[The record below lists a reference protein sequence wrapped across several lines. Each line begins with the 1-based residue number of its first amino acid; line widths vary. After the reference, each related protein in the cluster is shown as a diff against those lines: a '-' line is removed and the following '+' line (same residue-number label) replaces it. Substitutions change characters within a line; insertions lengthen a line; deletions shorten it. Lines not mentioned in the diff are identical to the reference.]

1 MMRRLKFIVSVSV
14 LAAFAVVTMAT
25 QGYAHTALNGNC
37 SDLGSFTHTFTRT
50 MDEGKWT
57 ILKYDEVDSTKSVR
71 VDAMMFDGS
80 VPGPAIKV
88 AEGDTVCVKFINNLA
103 EDTTVHFHGINA
115 PYLANDT
122 DGVSHIGAGP
132 DMMVGQSLAV
142 HWTAPPAGTYM
153 YHAHHNAVK
162 QMGLGLYGA
171 IIVTPKG
178 NHDKKLAYDEVWML
192 SEWRVNKDASNDVI
206 DNVPTGHGVD
216 EIPNYFTINGKAFD
230 PHALTADGDLGISAG
245 NKLVVLKQG
254 QKARIRLIGIGAFS
268 HPMHMH
274 GRNFRVVARDSNAIP
289 TGLQSLINTI
299 TVHPGEIVDI
309 EFEAGMEPEHLGN
322 WAFHCHVVEHSTN
335 NEAYPGGLV
344 SAVVIQP

>member
-1 MMRRLKFIVSVSV
+1 MRGLKYSVV
-14 LAAFAVVTMAT
+14 AGVVTVFAVVTMAN
-25 QGYAHTALNGNC
+25 QGHAHTALNGNC
-37 SDLGSFTHTFTRT
+37 SDLGSFTHNLTRT
-50 MDEGKWT
+50 MAEGPWT
-57 ILKYDEVDSTKSVR
+57 ILTNDEVNPLVP
-71 VDAMMFDGS
+71 VVVNAMMFDGS
-80 VPGPAIKV
+80 VPGPAIEV
-88 AEGDTVCVKFINNLA
+88 TEGDTVCVKFVNNLA

-132 DMMVGQSLAV
+132 DMAVGDSLAV

-171 IIVTPKG
+171 IIVRPKG
-178 NHDKKLAYDEVWML
+178 NRDKKVAYDEVWML
-192 SEWRVNKDASNDVI
+192 SEWRVNKAPDNTI
-206 DNVPTGHGVD
+206 INNVPTGHGVD
-216 EIPNYFTINGKAFD
+216 EIPNYFTINGKAFN
-230 PHALTADGDLGISAG
+230 PHNLADSG

-254 QKARIRLIGIGAFS
+254 QKARIRMIGIGAFS

-274 GRNFRVVARDSNAIP
+274 GRNFRVVARDSNPIP

-309 EFEAGMEPEHLGN
+309 EFEAGMEPEHVGN

>member
-1 MMRRLKFIVSVSV
+1 MVMRGLKYCVVAGV
-14 LAAFAVVTMAT
+14 VTVFAVVTMAN
-25 QGYAHTALNGNC
+25 QGHAHTALNGNC
-37 SDLGSFTHTFTRT
+37 SDLGSFTHTLTRT
-50 MDEGKWT
+50 MDEGPWT
-57 ILKYDEVDSTKSVR
+57 ILTNDEVNPLVPVV
-71 VDAMMFDGS
+71 VDAMMFNGS
-80 VPGPAIKV
+80 VPGPAIEV
-88 AEGDTVCVKFINNLA
+88 TEGDTVCVKFINNLA

-132 DMMVGQSLAV
+132 DMMAGDSLAV

-171 IIVTPKG
+171 IIVRPKG
-178 NHDKKLAYDEVWML
+178 SRDKKVAYDEVWML
-192 SEWRVNKDASNDVI
+192 SEWRVNKAPDNTII
-206 DNVPTGHGVD
+206 DNVPTGHGAD
-216 EIPNYFTINGKAFD
+216 EIPNYFTINGKAFNPHNLGD
-230 PHALTADGDLGISAG
+230 PG

-254 QKARIRLIGIGAFS
+254 QKARIRMIGIGAFS

-274 GRNFRVVARDSNAIP
+274 GRNFRVVARDSNPIP
-289 TGLQSLINTI
+289 TGLQPLINTI